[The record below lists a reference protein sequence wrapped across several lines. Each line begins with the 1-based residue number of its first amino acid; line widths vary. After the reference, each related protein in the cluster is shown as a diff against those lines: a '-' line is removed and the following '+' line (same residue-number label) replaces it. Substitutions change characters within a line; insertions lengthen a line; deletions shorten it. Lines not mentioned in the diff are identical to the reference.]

1 MQVGVLTIEST
12 FRVDTCFFCLLFSAM
27 WNTSVVTQAAPEDRT
42 PAGQV
47 RQRRDKRGNPL
58 EFFRLLTSLTKRW

>member
-1 MQVGVLTIEST
+1 M
-12 FRVDTCFFCLLFSAM
+12 
-27 WNTSVVTQAAPEDRT
+27 VTQAAPEDRT
-42 PAGQV
+42 PAGQL